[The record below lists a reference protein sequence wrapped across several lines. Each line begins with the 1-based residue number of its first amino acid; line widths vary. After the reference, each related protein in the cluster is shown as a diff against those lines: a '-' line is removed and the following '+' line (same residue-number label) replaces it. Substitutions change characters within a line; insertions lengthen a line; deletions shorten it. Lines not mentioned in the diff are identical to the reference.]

1 MPVLREGVEKMYSK
15 VARFFKEAESW
26 GTRVFSLALLVI
38 IFFIFWKIY
47 LYCNARIA
55 MIDVLSSLLSVDKIS
70 DNEVKIKAF
79 FVQNDLKTQD
89 FITVVTGLLALIIA
103 SVGIGSYISF
113 KKLKEEEVRFRCL
126 GNKFEALL
134 KIAVSAMID
143 PLNATGDDY
152 KIRLYNEIEK
162 KINDYDLLFVLRGE
176 EYYYKKM
183 YIDAIDNFIR
193 AIEID
198 STLARAWFGWGQA
211 LFRVSST
218 EEVIS
223 KQQVIWD
230 FDTFYKNSHWLK
242 MHNSNLKIT
251 KSKAKE
257 VITKI
262 EKAQICGYEESR
274 VNFELGRIHEAMIN
288 GDGSEDL
295 LDIAIDKYRTAYYS
309 NNIDAGLYYCVAWI
323 RKYRYEII
331 SKRINKDASGIVEVL
346 KIISNSLHKSLA
358 CALLCY
364 LYCIAQREAEAKRIF
379 QETNDMAI
387 NELFFLKAEDSE
399 GAPCSS
405 SPA

>member
-1 MPVLREGVEKMYSK
+1 MYSK

-26 GTRVFSLALLVI
+26 ITPLYSLALLSVI
-38 IFFIFWKIY
+38 FLIFLK
-47 LYCNARIA
+47 LYAYYDARLS
-55 MIDVLSSLLSVDKIS
+55 MLDMLSSSLLSVDKINDS
-70 DNEVKIKAF
+70 EGKIKAF
-79 FVQNDLKTQD
+79 IAQNDLKTQD

-103 SVGIGSYISF
+103 SVGAGAYISF

-134 KIAVSAMID
+134 KISVSAMID

-162 KINDYDLLFVLRGE
+162 QINDYDLLFVLRGE

-183 YIDAIDNFIR
+183 YRDAVNNFIK

-211 LFRVSST
+211 LFKIYST
-218 EEVIS
+218 ERIIS
-223 KQQVIWD
+223 RQQVIWD
-230 FDTFYKNSHWLK
+230 FDAFYDKSHWLK
-242 MHNSNLKIT
+242 MHNSNLEIT
-251 KSKAKE
+251 KAKAKE
-257 VITKI
+257 VMIKI
-262 EKAQICGYEESR
+262 EKAQICGYEESK
-274 VNFELGRIHEAMIN
+274 VSFEFGRIHEAMIN
-288 GDGSEDL
+288 GGESEHL
-295 LDIAIDKYRTAYYS
+295 LGIAIDKYRTAYYS

-331 SKRINKDASGIVEVL
+331 SKGLSQGAKDIVEVL
-346 KIISNSLHKSLA
+346 KIISNSIHKSLA

-364 LYCIAQREAEAKRIF
+364 LYCIAQRKVEARRIF

-387 NELFFLKAEDSE
+387 NELFFLKVDDSE
-399 GAPCSS
+399 DAPCSS
-405 SPA
+405 SVE